1 MESARSATEKRLMTG
16 QRNGAICDPLQSL
29 LIGSRRW
36 GGRKRFMKKA
46 SKPSV
51 IRKPAPTKKK
61 SPAKAAKPKK
71 AQGGTGL
78 AEVVVQL
85 SRTAEKLTQ
94 ATDKLAEAAARLS
107 AVAEGRHESTAA
119 PERPT
124 PDEAPQEEPETAD
137 NAAQDEYA
145 DRTERF
151 R

>member
-1 MESARSATEKRLMTG
+1 
-16 QRNGAICDPLQSL
+16 
-29 LIGSRRW
+29 
-36 GGRKRFMKKA
+36 MKKA

-51 IRKPAPTKKK
+51 VRKPAATKKK